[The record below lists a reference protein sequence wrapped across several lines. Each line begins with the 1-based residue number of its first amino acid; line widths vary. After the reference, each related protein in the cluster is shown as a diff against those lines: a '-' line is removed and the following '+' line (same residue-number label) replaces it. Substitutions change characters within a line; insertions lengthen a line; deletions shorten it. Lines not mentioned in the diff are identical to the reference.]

1 MSRTVSGLFAA
12 LAMAASIALAPAAH
26 ADEAEASECLRT
38 KVWDGYGDG
47 WAIRTMTST
56 ELESGKT
63 RSYLVSLYADN
74 EYRISTCADAQAKNL
89 DVLIYDTE
97 GNIVVRDE
105 TEDREPSISF
115 KPPATG
121 TYYVVLYLREP
132 AKEATS
138 AGVAM
143 AVVYR

>member
-1 MSRTVSGLFAA
+1 MTKTLMTACLGLSLFTSTA
-12 LAMAASIALAPAAH
+12 AMA
-26 ADEAEASECLRT
+26 DENEAETCLRAM
-38 KVWDGYGDG
+38 VWEEYADG
-47 WAIRTMTST
+47 WAIRTLTST
-56 ELESGKT
+56 ELTNGKT

-74 EYRISTCADAQAKNL
+74 EYRINTCADAGAANL

-105 TEDREPSISF
+105 TTDREPMIDFTPKAS
-115 KPPATG
+115 G
-121 TYYVVLYLREP
+121 TYYVVVYLRE
-132 AKEATS
+132 AAEGAEK

>member
-1 MSRTVSGLFAA
+1 MRALFTSLLLGTA
-12 LAMAASIALAPAAH
+12 LYAPAAL
-26 ADEAEASECLRT
+26 ADEAEASSCLRT

-56 ELESGKT
+56 ELEAGKT

-74 EYRISTCADAQAKNL
+74 EYRINTCADESAANL

-105 TEDREPSISF
+105 TSNREPVIDF
-115 KPPATG
+115 KPKASG
-121 TYYVVLYLREP
+121 TYYVVVYLRE
-132 AKEATS
+132 AAEGADK

>member
-1 MSRTVSGLFAA
+1 MFTAA
-12 LAMAASIALAPAAH
+12 LLASMLAGPAQ
-26 ADEAEASECLRT
+26 ADESEASACLRT

-56 ELESGKT
+56 ELTSGKT

-74 EYRISTCADAQAKNL
+74 EYRIATCGDTDIKNL
-89 DVLIYDTE
+89 DVLLYDTK
-97 GNIVVRDE
+97 GNIVSRDT
-105 TEDREPSISF
+105 TEDREPFLEF

-132 AKEATS
+132 VEGADK
-138 AGVAM
+138 AGAAM

>member
-1 MSRTVSGLFAA
+1 MRALTTLLVASALVSPPA
-12 LAMAASIALAPAAH
+12 LA
-26 ADEAEASECLRT
+26 DETEASSCLRT

-56 ELESGKT
+56 ELSAGKT

-74 EYRISTCADAQAKNL
+74 EYRINTCADASAANL

-105 TEDREPSISF
+105 TTDREPVIDF
-115 KPPATG
+115 KPTASG
-121 TYYVVLYLREP
+121 TYYVVVYLRE
-132 AKEATS
+132 AVEGADK

>member
-1 MSRTVSGLFAA
+1 MRTLFASLLLGTSLYAPAA
-12 LAMAASIALAPAAH
+12 LA
-26 ADEAEASECLRT
+26 DESEASSCLRT

-56 ELESGKT
+56 ELDAGKT

-74 EYRISTCADAQAKNL
+74 EYRINTCADAGAANL

-105 TEDREPSISF
+105 TTNREPMIDFTPKAS
-115 KPPATG
+115 G
-121 TYYVVLYLREP
+121 TYYVVVYLRE
-132 AKEATS
+132 AAEGAEK

>member
-1 MSRTVSGLFAA
+1 MRALLATILAGLTLA
-12 LAMAASIALAPAAH
+12 LTATPAH
-26 ADEAEASECLRT
+26 ADETEASSCLRT

-56 ELESGKT
+56 ELEAGKT

-74 EYRISTCADAQAKNL
+74 EYRITTCADTRAKNL

-105 TEDREPSISF
+105 TTDREPSIDF
-115 KPPATG
+115 KPTASG
-121 TYYVVLYLREP
+121 TYYVVVYLRE
-132 AKEATS
+132 AAEGAEQ

>member
-1 MSRTVSGLFAA
+1 MIRTG
-12 LAMAASIALAPAAH
+12 IALALAACCLSTPAH
-26 ADEAEASECLRT
+26 ADEAEASSCLRT
-38 KVWDGYGDG
+38 KVWDGYGEG

-56 ELESGKT
+56 ELEGGKT

-74 EYRISTCADAQAKNL
+74 EYRISTCADTSAKNL

-97 GNIVVRDE
+97 GNILVRDE

-132 AKEATS
+132 APEAKS

>member
-1 MSRTVSGLFAA
+1 MRAIVTRLAVLA
-12 LAMAASIALAPAAH
+12 LAASAFVATPAS
-26 ADEAEASECLRT
+26 ADETEASSCLRT

-56 ELESGKT
+56 ELEAGKT

-74 EYRISTCADAQAKNL
+74 EYRITTCADAGATNL

-105 TEDREPSISF
+105 TTDREPAIDF
-115 KPPATG
+115 KPSASG
-121 TYYVVLYLREP
+121 TYYVVLYLRE
-132 AKEATS
+132 AAEGADK

>member
-1 MSRTVSGLFAA
+1 MTSSIAARA
-12 LAMAASIALAPAAH
+12 LALLGMLAASSPAQ
-26 ADEAEASECLRT
+26 ADEAEASSCLRT
-38 KVWDGYGDG
+38 KVWDGYGEG

-63 RSYLVSLYADN
+63 RSYLVSLYAES
-74 EYRISTCADAQAKNL
+74 EYRIATCGDEGVKNL
-89 DVLIYDTE
+89 DVLIYDTK
-97 GNIVVRDE
+97 GNIVHRD
-105 TEDREPSISF
+105 TTADREPSLEF
-115 KPPATG
+115 KPSATG

-132 AKEATS
+132 AENVTS

>member
-1 MSRTVSGLFAA
+1 MRATLATILAGLTLGAA
-12 LAMAASIALAPAAH
+12 LLSPPALA
-26 ADEAEASECLRT
+26 DESEASSCLRT

-56 ELESGKT
+56 DLQAGKT

-74 EYRISTCADAQAKNL
+74 EYRITTCADSHAKNL

-105 TEDREPSISF
+105 TTDREPSIDF
-115 KPPATG
+115 KPTASG
-121 TYYVVLYLREP
+121 TYYVVVYLRE
-132 AKEATS
+132 AAEGADQ

>member
-1 MSRTVSGLFAA
+1 MLTTAF
-12 LAMAASIALAPAAH
+12 LASLLSSPPAI
-26 ADEAEASECLRT
+26 ADEAEASSCLRT
-38 KVWDGYGDG
+38 KVWDGYSDG

-56 ELESGKT
+56 ELTSGKT

-74 EYRISTCADAQAKNL
+74 EYRIATCGDASVKNL
-89 DVLIYDTE
+89 DVLLYDTK
-97 GNIVVRDE
+97 GNIVMRDE
-105 TEDREPSISF
+105 TTDREPFIEF

-132 AKEATS
+132 VEGADK
-138 AGVAM
+138 AGAAM